1 MVVQLGKCV
10 YLFVQS
16 MQTAQKVNA
25 PVDITPLRRFF
36 DEGVPKEVKVRLR
49 YLERLEQTI
58 RRREGDILRA
68 LHADIGKVDFEGY
81 ASEVGFT
88 LEEIQYL
95 RKHLRSWAR
104 PKSVLPSLVQLPG
117 RSYIRYEPRGVVLI
131 ISPWNYPFQLLVVPL
146 AGAIAAGNVAVL
158 KPSEFAPA
166 TAQIVSEIV
175 QETFP
180 PEYVQVVQGEAE
192 VAAALLEMDWD
203 YIFFTGSTRIGR
215 RVAEAAARRLIPY
228 TLELGGKSPAIV
240 ESDADIPVAAR
251 RIAWG
256 KWLNAGQTCIAPD
269 YVLVQE
275 KVLTPLIESLQS
287 AIQQF
292 YGDIQKPPAE
302 YARIVHQGHYNRL
315 IRMMQEGEIIYG
327 GYTDPE
333 KLYISPTILLSPQ
346 GSLLEEEIFGPLL
359 PIIPY
364 REMSEAVTFIRRL
377 PPPLAIYIFSASDSI
392 QDAYLRQVPSGGACI
407 NDTLMHI
414 GSSRLPFGGIRD
426 SGIGRYHGWYSF
438 ETFSHARSVVKTPT
452 WIDLPLRY
460 PPYRKKLSLVRRL
473 LG

>member
-1 MVVQLGKCV
+1 MGKPGIRI
-10 YLFVQS
+10 FVLQS
-16 MQTAQKVNA
+16 MQAIQTTTAPIDLA
-25 PVDITPLRRFF
+25 PLRYFF

-68 LHADIGKVDFEGY
+68 LHADIGKADFEGY

-88 LEEIQYL
+88 LDEIRYL
-95 RKHLRSWAR
+95 RKNVRRWAR

-131 ISPWNYPFQLLVVPL
+131 ISPWNYPFQLLMVPL
-146 AGAIAAGNVAVL
+146 AGAIAAGNVVVL

-166 TAQIVSEIV
+166 TAQVVSEIV
-175 QETFP
+175 RDTFP
-180 PEYVQVVQGEAE
+180 PEYVQVVQGEAD
-192 VAAALLEMDWD
+192 VAAALLDMDWD

-215 RVAEAAARRLIPY
+215 RVAETAARRLIPY

-240 ESDADIPVAAR
+240 ESDADIPVTAR

-269 YVLVQE
+269 YVLAHE
-275 KVLTPLIESLQS
+275 KVLHLLIEALKS

-292 YGDIQKPPAE
+292 YGDIQQPPAE
-302 YARIVHQGHYNRL
+302 YARIIHRGHYDRL
-315 IRMMQEGEIIYG
+315 VRMMQEGEVIYG
-327 GYTDPE
+327 GHTNAE

-346 GSLLEEEIFGPLL
+346 GSLVEEEIFGPLL
-359 PIIPY
+359 PVIPY
-364 REMSEAVTFIRRL
+364 REMSEAVAFIRRL
-377 PPPLAIYIFSASDSI
+377 PPPLAMYVFSGSDTM
-392 QDAYLRQVPSGGACI
+392 QDAYLQRISSGGACI

-414 GSSRLPFGGIRD
+414 GSSRLPFGGVRD

-438 ETFSHARSVVKTPT
+438 ETFSHARAVVRTPT

-460 PPYRKKLSLVRRL
+460 PPYGKKLSLVRRL